1 MSQER
6 EILNNKDVISVFKQF
21 KHDKGRFAS
30 GDTLKVLQ
38 LLTEYEGYIQEQTNA
53 NNSEIF
59 LKGIECQV
67 LRQNSKHQGWR
78 KGKIKFVIQFES
90 ESTEVNKSTTTLD
103 DIRKQIDPIK

>member
-6 EILNNKDVISVFKQF
+6 EILNNNDVISVFK
-21 KHDKGRFAS
+21 HDLGRFAS
-30 GDTLKVLQ
+30 GDTLKALQ
-38 LLTEYEGYIQEQTNA
+38 LLTEYEGYIKGQTKT

-59 LKGIECQV
+59 LQGIECEV
-67 LRQNSKHQGWR
+67 LRQNSEHQGWR

-90 ESTEVNKSTTTLD
+90 ESAEANKSTTTLD